1 MQKHLDMRTQ
11 HKTAINSGTQ
21 ANAPEMRLRMMVL
34 ASTQQRHKNCFF
46 STEIVL
52 ASTFLILVILIFVAW
67 VFARYNCS
75 PDIYSLLQVHYSPMW
90 ENLCE
95 ETILSSKLSLSF
107 RYSLQT
113 MQISKLCKMLYKV
126 VKVVHPMSRH
136 YFGWHNKINKANLQ
150 TVKAS
155 KQGNSLNSPN
165 PVHGPHP
172 RPT

>member
-1 MQKHLDMRTQ
+1 MRTQ

-21 ANAPEMRLRMMVL
+21 ANAPEMRLRMLWFKQVL
-34 ASTQQRHKNCFF
+34 NKGIKTVFFF

-113 MQISKLCKMLYKV
+113 MQISKLCKMLYEV

-136 YFGWHNKINKANLQ
+136 CLGWHNKINKANLQ